1 MKWPVFPLL
10 PLLVALVG
18 AVPVGAKLCGD
29 DVDGVDVPCACGD
42 VVASDVVL
50 GDDPVVQAPCPSD
63 GLVVRATGAKHGVT
77 VDLNGKT
84 IRGEG
89 NGTGVWVLY
98 GGPGGARVVSS
109 GGRASI
115 VAFRDGVVA
124 HGIDSLAVLD
134 GVNAVSSGRDGIRI
148 EAQGYEITN
157 AEARDSGRDGI
168 ATSGRSYRVSAAH
181 AAGSG
186 RWGFYPIGNDATL
199 GAPGAGLVAEWSKEA
214 GIQLMGMGHHVV
226 DCVANGNGADGVH
239 LYGMH
244 LEVRG
249 CSATHNA
256 GNGIG
261 GMGMDWAMSA
271 NSADDN
277 DKNGIVVGGMHVT
290 DQGGNRGSGNRGL
303 NQRRPVSQCEIS
315 ERPCL
320 P

>member
-18 AVPVGAKLCGD
+18 AAPVGAKLCGD
-29 DVDGVDVPCACGD
+29 DVGGVDVPCACGD

-63 GLVVRATGAKHGVT
+63 GLVVRATGATRSVT

-89 NGTGVWVLY
+89 NGTGLWILY

-115 VAFRDGVVA
+115 VAFRDGIVA
-124 HGIDSLAVLD
+124 HGADSLALLD
-134 GVNAVSSGRDGIRI
+134 GVNAVSSGRDGIRV
-148 EAQGYEITN
+148 EAQGYEVTN
-157 AEARDSGRDGI
+157 ADTRDSGRDGV
-168 ATSGRSYRVSAAH
+168 ATSGKGYRVNAAH
-181 AAGSG
+181 AVGSG
-186 RWGFYPIGNDATL
+186 RWGFYAIGNDATL
-199 GAPGAGLVAEWSKEA
+199 GVPGAGLVADGAKMA
-214 GIQLMGMGHHVV
+214 GINVMGMGHHVV
-226 DCVANGNGADGVH
+226 DCVATGNSGDGVH

-249 CSATHNA
+249 CSATRNG
-256 GNGIG
+256 GNGIYG
-261 GMGMDWAMSA
+261 SGMDWAFSG
-271 NSADDN
+271 NSADAN
-277 DKNGIVVGGMHVT
+277 DKNGILVWGMRMT

-303 NQRRPVSQCEIS
+303 NERRWVSQCEIS
-315 ERPCL
+315 DRPCL